1 MGPFTLSDDCV
12 DFIDNGSQ
20 SCGPFED
27 SLGFFEIDLSASTE
41 YDSGSDE
48 IEATDIAVSINGPCT
63 IELSGTYTLSNAGN
77 DSWVT
82 AGDPIGEYSLDS
94 CTPSEELVIT
104 GNLGPSP
111 SSGTFDAV
119 WNVNVS

>member
-1 MGPFTLSDDCV
+1 LLCTMSATPASAASPYTLESGSQMSFTSSSTTMGPFTLSDDCV

-48 IEATDIAVSINGPCT
+48 IEATDIAAAINGPCT

-82 AGDPIGEYSLDS
+82 AGDPIGEYSL
-94 CTPSEELVIT
+94 
-104 GNLGPSP
+104 
-111 SSGTFDAV
+111 
-119 WNVNVS
+119 